1 MDKQFRNLK
10 QRQKEKINTWLFEE
24 YRRVWLEIGHEP
36 QPRYNQQILSDV
48 MEKIEAGGVWI
59 PEGEVERYFYRRK
72 AHYRNRINR
81 QQMGQ
86 DNPIKA
92 EDTTIV

>member
-10 QRQKEKINTWLFEE
+10 QRQKEKINTWLFEK

-48 MEKIEAGGVWI
+48 MEKIEAAGVWI
-59 PEGEVERYFYRRK
+59 PEGEVERYFTGGRHTIETESTGSRWGK
-72 AHYRNRINR
+72 
-81 QQMGQ
+81 
-86 DNPIKA
+86 
-92 EDTTIV
+92 TTP

>member
-48 MEKIEAGGVWI
+48 MEKSKRPGSGFQKGKWNGIFTGGRHTIETESTGSRWG
-59 PEGEVERYFYRRK
+59 K
-72 AHYRNRINR
+72 
-81 QQMGQ
+81 
-86 DNPIKA
+86 
-92 EDTTIV
+92 TTP

>member
-36 QPRYNQQILSDV
+36 QPRHNRQILSAV
-48 MEKIEAGGVWI
+48 REKIEVAGIWI
-59 PEGEVERYFYRRK
+59 PDGEVERYFYRRK
-72 AHYRNRINR
+72 AHYRSRINK
-81 QQMGQ
+81 QLQA
-86 DNPIKA
+86 DASNA
-92 EDTTIV
+92 ENSKPE

>member
-24 YRRVWLEIGHEP
+24 YRRVWLEIGQEP

-48 MEKIEAGGVWI
+48 MEKI
-59 PEGEVERYFYRRK
+59 
-72 AHYRNRINR
+72 
-81 QQMGQ
+81 
-86 DNPIKA
+86 
-92 EDTTIV
+92 

>member
-36 QPRYNQQILSDV
+36 QLRYNQQILSSV
-48 MEKIEAGGVWI
+48 MEKIEVARIWI

-92 EDTTIV
+92 EDTKIV

>member
-36 QPRYNQQILSDV
+36 QPRYNQKILSSV
-48 MEKIEAGGVWI
+48 MEKIEAAGIWI

-72 AHYRNRINR
+72 ARYRNRVNK
-81 QQMGQ
+81 QQVGLDESTM
-86 DNPIKA
+86 A
-92 EDTTIV
+92 ENAKTE

>member
-1 MDKQFRNLK
+1 MDKQFQNLK

-48 MEKIEAGGVWI
+48 MEKI
-59 PEGEVERYFYRRK
+59 
-72 AHYRNRINR
+72 
-81 QQMGQ
+81 
-86 DNPIKA
+86 
-92 EDTTIV
+92 